1 MTKRTYGGPLV
12 DVTGAVDLHCHPFPD
27 LFPRLADDFNI
38 VRAARDAGMKAILLK
53 CHHENTVSRAYLVQ
67 RVIPGIRVF
76 GGIVLNYYVGGIN
89 PAAVEASLR
98 LGGKEVWM
106 PTVDAGYHA
115 EVHGGTGGYDNQQG
129 GRRQAEGIW
138 VEDKEGKLRP
148 EVKEVL
154 ELVAQHGAILGT
166 SHLAPRE
173 IVALVREAR
182 SVGVEK
188 IVITHPYFRVP
199 NLDLDTLEEVA
210 RMGAMPE
217 FGYCTVSPA
226 WQYAAPEKIVQ
237 SVDRIGASRC
247 LLVSDTGQRHNPLP
261 SEALRIFAQTIFE
274 KGVPMEQVTK
284 MITTT
289 RCSCSTWT
297 PTSSRARPTWPG
309 PAGWSRTRARP
320 RPRQPCRAEPVA
332 IRSLPG
338 RRRRGSGVP
347 FDALTVREML
357 GEDAMRGARIIAGA
371 GGLDRVVTCLNVM
384 TVPNI
389 VRWTKQDEFL
399 LTTGYP
405 LPRQPAEFCQ
415 LIEQLAANG
424 LAGLGVKLDEYL
436 AEVPQAAVD
445 LADRAAF
452 PIIVIPAAQP
462 LDDVLSQTFETIV
475 NRQATALVRRQQI
488 HDALLGVALTGGGLA
503 RLSDELAEILP
514 GANVVICDPAGYPL
528 AATTRSGPRHRLPR
542 RERPGE
548 HHPAGPG
555 RARGRR
561 DRDQLG
567 RGLIRAGDLRHG
579 FVLAVGGAQGLPG
592 VAGLAVEQAAL
603 VAALQITRDLAVLAV
618 EQQFASN
625 ALHNLVTGT
634 AADMDQ
640 ALARAVRFGW
650 DLQRPL
656 AVLVAR
662 QCGAERGDDA
672 SRPQEASALRAVEL
686 WTRAIRDKDRN
697 AAVAGFATELVAVVG
712 IADAAALARKVH
724 ADMTAA
730 TGRAYSVGVSQV
742 AAGPAGHPAPVRGGE
757 GGPAGRPAPV
767 RQRRGDELRR
777 ARAVPADQQREPGRA
792 ARVRP
797 RHAGPGPRAPRRPAR
812 TCSSRWWCCP
822 ARASTWPNRPASCT
836 TTTTRCATG

>member
-1 MTKRTYGGPLV
+1 M
-12 DVTGAVDLHCHPFPD
+12 
-27 LFPRLADDFNI
+27 
-38 VRAARDAGMKAILLK
+38 
-53 CHHENTVSRAYLVQ
+53 
-67 RVIPGIRVF
+67 
-76 GGIVLNYYVGGIN
+76 
-89 PAAVEASLR
+89 
-98 LGGKEVWM
+98 
-106 PTVDAGYHA
+106 
-115 EVHGGTGGYDNQQG
+115 
-129 GRRQAEGIW
+129 
-138 VEDKEGKLRP
+138 
-148 EVKEVL
+148 
-154 ELVAQHGAILGT
+154 
-166 SHLAPRE
+166 
-173 IVALVREAR
+173 
-182 SVGVEK
+182 
-188 IVITHPYFRVP
+188 
-199 NLDLDTLEEVA
+199 
-210 RMGAMPE
+210 
-217 FGYCTVSPA
+217 
-226 WQYAAPEKIVQ
+226 
-237 SVDRIGASRC
+237 
-247 LLVSDTGQRHNPLP
+247 
-261 SEALRIFAQTIFE
+261 
-274 KGVPMEQVTK
+274 
-284 MITTT
+284 
-289 RCSCSTWT
+289 
-297 PTSSRARPTWPG
+297 
-309 PAGWSRTRARP
+309 
-320 RPRQPCRAEPVA
+320 A

-514 GANVVICDPAGYPL
+514 GADVVICDPAGYPL
-528 AATTRSGPRHRLPR
+528 AATTRSGPRLPGFRDASGLVNTTRLV
-542 RERPGE
+542 PGVHADAE
-548 HHPAGPG
+548 TGTSWA
-555 RARGRR
+555 A
-561 DRDQLG
+561 
-567 RGLIRAGDLRHG
+567 GLIRAGALRHG

-625 ALHNLVTGT
+625 ALHDLVTGT
-634 AADMDQ
+634 AADVDQ

-742 AAGPAGHPAPVRGGE
+742 AAGPPDIPRLYEEARVALQVGLRLSGSGAVTSFAGLGLYRLISNVSQA
-757 GGPAGRPAPV
+757 
-767 RQRRGDELRR
+767 ELRAFVHDTLGPVLELPEP
-777 ARAVPADQQREPGRA
+777 ARSDLLKSLVVLSSTRFNVAES
-792 ARVRP
+792 ARVLHYHYNTMRY
-797 RHAGPGPRAPRRPAR
+797 RVTKLERMLGEFVDDAV
-812 TCSSRWWCCP
+812 
-822 ARASTWPNRPASCT
+822 ASLRIGVAVEILRMYEISGDALQTLL
-836 TTTTRCATG
+836 

>member
-1 MTKRTYGGPLV
+1 M
-12 DVTGAVDLHCHPFPD
+12 
-27 LFPRLADDFNI
+27 
-38 VRAARDAGMKAILLK
+38 
-53 CHHENTVSRAYLVQ
+53 
-67 RVIPGIRVF
+67 
-76 GGIVLNYYVGGIN
+76 
-89 PAAVEASLR
+89 
-98 LGGKEVWM
+98 
-106 PTVDAGYHA
+106 
-115 EVHGGTGGYDNQQG
+115 
-129 GRRQAEGIW
+129 
-138 VEDKEGKLRP
+138 
-148 EVKEVL
+148 
-154 ELVAQHGAILGT
+154 
-166 SHLAPRE
+166 
-173 IVALVREAR
+173 
-182 SVGVEK
+182 
-188 IVITHPYFRVP
+188 
-199 NLDLDTLEEVA
+199 
-210 RMGAMPE
+210 
-217 FGYCTVSPA
+217 
-226 WQYAAPEKIVQ
+226 
-237 SVDRIGASRC
+237 
-247 LLVSDTGQRHNPLP
+247 
-261 SEALRIFAQTIFE
+261 
-274 KGVPMEQVTK
+274 
-284 MITTT
+284 
-289 RCSCSTWT
+289 
-297 PTSSRARPTWPG
+297 
-309 PAGWSRTRARP
+309 
-320 RPRQPCRAEPVA
+320 A

-514 GANVVICDPAGYPL
+514 GADVVICDPAGYPL
-528 AATTRSGPRHRLPR
+528 AATTRSGPRLPGFRDASGLVNTTRLV
-542 RERPGE
+542 PGVHADAE
-548 HHPAGPG
+548 TGTSWA
-555 RARGRR
+555 A
-561 DRDQLG
+561 
-567 RGLIRAGDLRHG
+567 GLIRAGDLRHG

-625 ALHNLVTGT
+625 ALHDLVTGT
-634 AADMDQ
+634 AADVDQ

-742 AAGPAGHPAPVRGGE
+742 AAGPPDIPRLYEEARVALQVGLRLSGSGAVTSFAGLGLYRLISNVSQA
-757 GGPAGRPAPV
+757 
-767 RQRRGDELRR
+767 ELRAFVHDTLGPVLELPEP
-777 ARAVPADQQREPGRA
+777 ARSDLLKSLVVLSSTRFNVAES
-792 ARVRP
+792 ARVLHYHYNTMRY
-797 RHAGPGPRAPRRPAR
+797 RVTKLERMLGEFVDDAV
-812 TCSSRWWCCP
+812 
-822 ARASTWPNRPASCT
+822 ASLRIGVAVEILRMYEISGDALQTLL
-836 TTTTRCATG
+836 

>member
-1 MTKRTYGGPLV
+1 
-12 DVTGAVDLHCHPFPD
+12 
-27 LFPRLADDFNI
+27 
-38 VRAARDAGMKAILLK
+38 
-53 CHHENTVSRAYLVQ
+53 
-67 RVIPGIRVF
+67 
-76 GGIVLNYYVGGIN
+76 
-89 PAAVEASLR
+89 
-98 LGGKEVWM
+98 
-106 PTVDAGYHA
+106 
-115 EVHGGTGGYDNQQG
+115 
-129 GRRQAEGIW
+129 
-138 VEDKEGKLRP
+138 
-148 EVKEVL
+148 
-154 ELVAQHGAILGT
+154 
-166 SHLAPRE
+166 
-173 IVALVREAR
+173 
-182 SVGVEK
+182 
-188 IVITHPYFRVP
+188 
-199 NLDLDTLEEVA
+199 
-210 RMGAMPE
+210 
-217 FGYCTVSPA
+217 
-226 WQYAAPEKIVQ
+226 
-237 SVDRIGASRC
+237 
-247 LLVSDTGQRHNPLP
+247 
-261 SEALRIFAQTIFE
+261 
-274 KGVPMEQVTK
+274 
-284 MITTT
+284 
-289 RCSCSTWT
+289 
-297 PTSSRARPTWPG
+297 
-309 PAGWSRTRARP
+309 
-320 RPRQPCRAEPVA
+320 VA

-514 GANVVICDPAGYPL
+514 GADVVICDPAGYPL
-528 AATTRSGPRHRLPR
+528 AATTRSGPRLPGFRDASGLVNTTRLV
-542 RERPGE
+542 PGVHADAE
-548 HHPAGPG
+548 TGTSWA
-555 RARGRR
+555 A
-561 DRDQLG
+561 
-567 RGLIRAGDLRHG
+567 GLIRAGDLRHG

-625 ALHNLVTGT
+625 ALHDLVTGT
-634 AADMDQ
+634 AADVDQ

-742 AAGPAGHPAPVRGGE
+742 AAGPPDIPRLYEEARVALQVGLRLSGSGAVTSFAGLGLYRLISNVSQA
-757 GGPAGRPAPV
+757 
-767 RQRRGDELRR
+767 ELRAFVHDTLGPVLELAEP
-777 ARAVPADQQREPGRA
+777 ARSDLLKSLVVLSSTRFNVAES
-792 ARVRP
+792 ARVLHYHYNTMRY
-797 RHAGPGPRAPRRPAR
+797 RVTKLERMLGEFVDDAV
-812 TCSSRWWCCP
+812 
-822 ARASTWPNRPASCT
+822 ASLRIGVAVEILRMYEISGDALQTLL
-836 TTTTRCATG
+836 